1 MGVKMVSRAKLTLLV
16 LVGLLTFGAVAAA
29 VAYAEEK
36 VEAPYWK
43 VGGKRLG
50 TGQSQEVKIKNK
62 SGTKAVLHGKI
73 SGVSFEGRCTTLA
86 SSGASV
92 IGSPTEHDGKV
103 EGGLS
108 TEGCALFVGG
118 KEQKECKYENLKW
131 GVKGKLWYEGSK
143 SVGGKKIAVLL
154 EPKSGSAF
162 GTQTLEGPGC
172 GVLEGTYKLE
182 GSIAASVAPQDT
194 ELTVGELSFP
204 KLGITQLWQNQDG
217 ETERHPQLVE
227 GGGEA
232 TFEGEDAAELVSE
245 SKFGAFNK

>member
-1 MGVKMVSRAKLTLLV
+1 MISRAKLTLLV
-16 LVGLLTFGAVAAA
+16 LTGLLTLGVMTSTQ
-29 VAYAEEK
+29 AYAEEK

-50 TGQSQEVKIKNK
+50 AGQEQEVKVKNK
-62 SGTKAVLHGKI
+62 SGTKVVLHGKI
-73 SGVSFEGRCTTLA
+73 SEVSFEGRCTTLT
-86 SSGASV
+86 SSATSV
-92 IGSPTEHDGKV
+92 IGSSTEHDGKV
-103 EGGLS
+103 EGGLA
-108 TEGCALFVGG
+108 TEGCTLFVGG
-118 KEQKECKYENLKW
+118 KEQKECKYGNLKW
-131 GVKGKLWYEGSK
+131 AVKGKLWYEGSK
-143 SVGGKKIAVLL
+143 SVGGTKIAVLL
-154 EPKSGSAF
+154 EPKAGTVF

-182 GSIAASVAPQDT
+182 GTIAASVAPQDT
-194 ELTVGELSFP
+194 ELAIGELSFP

-232 TFEGEDAAELVSE
+232 TFEGEDTAELTSG